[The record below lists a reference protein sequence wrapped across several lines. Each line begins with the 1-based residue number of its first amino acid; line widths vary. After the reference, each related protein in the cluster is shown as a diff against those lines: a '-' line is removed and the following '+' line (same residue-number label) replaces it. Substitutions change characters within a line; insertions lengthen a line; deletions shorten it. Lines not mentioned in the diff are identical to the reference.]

1 MSEKLEKE
9 VLAFVQ
15 AELSAKLQI
24 DSSLTTG
31 DRVTVIEDV
40 YEMIEKY
47 SVRFGVDCTT
57 INWRKYYP
65 RPGIPI
71 IPNFLLPE
79 RLKTD
84 HHEPAPLTVRMLVES
99 AKAGRWLYD

>member
-1 MSEKLEKE
+1 MSDNLETD

-15 AELSAKLQI
+15 QELSAKLEL

-31 DRVTVIEDV
+31 STATIPEDV

-47 SVRFGVDCTT
+47 SIHFGVDCSE
-57 INWRKYYP
+57 IEWLKYFP

-84 HHEPAPLTVRMLVES
+84 HHEPAPLTIRMLVES